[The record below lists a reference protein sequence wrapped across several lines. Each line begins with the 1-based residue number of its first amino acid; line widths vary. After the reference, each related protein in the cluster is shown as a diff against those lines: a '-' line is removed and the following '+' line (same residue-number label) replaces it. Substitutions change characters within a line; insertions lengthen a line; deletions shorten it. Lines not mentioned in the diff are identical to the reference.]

1 MDNKD
6 LIVTENEGLL
16 TKIKKW
22 FKGIFGKKNISKIK
36 EPASNLEFET
46 QENNQHIDYDTLEQQ
61 NVQIKYNFSTQTVSK
76 QKIEKAQ
83 RDLDK
88 GLIGIEELYQM
99 SDEEL
104 TELSQLYD
112 SQINDTVSKL
122 NEIEYNI
129 EGYKRKIAKIQAQ
142 NQ

>member
-1 MDNKD
+1 MDNKN

-16 TKIKKW
+16 SRIKKW
-22 FKGIFGKKNISKIK
+22 FKGIFGNKNNSKIK
-36 EPASNLEFET
+36 APVADLEFET
-46 QENNQHIDYDTLEQQ
+46 QENNHHIDYDAVEQQ

-76 QKIEKAQ
+76 QKIEKAK

-88 GLIGIEELYQM
+88 GIIGVEELYQM
-99 SDEEL
+99 TDEEL

-129 EGYKRKIAKIQAQ
+129 EGYKRKIAKIQTQ

>member
-1 MDNKD
+1 MDNKN

-16 TKIKKW
+16 TKIKRW
-22 FKGIFGKKNISKIK
+22 FKGLFGKKDISKIK
-36 EPASNLEFET
+36 QPVSDLEFET
-46 QENNQHIDYDTLEQQ
+46 QENNRRIDFDTIEQQ

-76 QKIEKAQ
+76 QKIEKAK

-88 GLIGIEELYQM
+88 GIIGVEELYQM
-99 SDEEL
+99 TDEEL

-129 EGYKRKIAKIQAQ
+129 EGYKRKIAKIQTQ